1 MNSNNT
7 PLELSRSKKKVLLVD
22 DLPQVRRDLRQLLE
36 LTGLFEITAEAV
48 DSQEAVRQAKH
59 FSPDAVVLDLEMPGL
74 DGYKTTRLIKSQNP
88 ATRVIILS
96 AYGGAEEIE
105 QASAAGA
112 DSFVIK
118 GDRYETLINAILGYD
133 ESLYSSLSEKGEC
146 I

>member
-36 LTGLFEITAEAV
+36 LTGLFEIIAEAV
-48 DSQEAVRQAKH
+48 DSQEAVRQ
-59 FSPDAVVLDLEMPGL
+59 
-74 DGYKTTRLIKSQNP
+74 